1 MYALLKS
8 RKKNKEDL
16 QFIDDRETVVRK
28 RIIRKIIAW
37 VVEILLVVGA
47 AYALC
52 NFCLEKTTVL
62 GDSMSPVLEAG
73 QKIYINKFAYL
84 LRSPKR
90 YDVVCFQQNGK
101 EHSYYN
107 IKRIIGLPGETVLIQ
122 DGEVRINGQILEDD
136 LKTEKILNGGLA
148 NIEIKLDDGEYFVLG
163 DNRNHSEDSRF
174 ANIGNVIKSDIVGSA
189 WIREEPFAFV
199 SRLTKEAKENIPK
212 EEPEY

>member
-1 MYALLKS
+1 MLKFS
-8 RKKNKEDL
+8 KRNKEEL
-16 QFIDDRETVVRK
+16 QFIDDRETIVRK

-73 QKIYINKFAYL
+73 QKIYINKFAYIF
-84 LRSPKR
+84 RKPKR
-90 YDVVCFQQNGK
+90 FEVVCFQQNGK

-107 IKRIIGLPGETVLIQ
+107 IKRVIGLPGETVLIK
-122 DGEVRINGQILEDD
+122 DGVVHINGKVLEDD
-136 LKTEKILNGGLA
+136 IKTEKILNGGLA
-148 NIEIKLDDGEYFVLG
+148 NIEIKLEDEEYFVLG

-174 ANIGNVIKSDIVGSA
+174 ANIGNVVKSDMVGSA

-199 SRLTKEAKENIPK
+199 TSLIKESKGNNPQ